1 MQRASPGARGGCR
14 SIPMIEAG
22 NIAEQADI
30 NTGDEADYDF
40 IRSAVGFILRVL
52 THWLLLLLLGLA
64 SLVGC

>member
-1 MQRASPGARGGCR
+1 
-14 SIPMIEAG
+14 MIEAG